1 MPKEENTVDPA
12 LVRELATI
20 LNDTDLTEIEI
31 ERGTLR
37 VRVSRQ
43 KDFAVNYAQPMQYTA
58 GPMTSQQAPTAE
70 AMAAPAR
77 TGPEAGT
84 VPSPMVGTIYL
95 SSAPGAK
102 PFVEIGQRVEEGETL
117 LIIEAM
123 KTMNQIPAP
132 RGGTVTKILVE
143 NSQPVEYGE
152 ALVVVS

>member
-20 LNDTDLTEIEI
+20 LNETDLTEIEI

-43 KDFAVNYAQPMQYTA
+43 KDFAVNYGQPMPYAA
-58 GPMTSQQAPTAE
+58 GPAPTQAAPVTE
-70 AMAAPAR
+70 NAAPAR
-77 TGPEAGT
+77 SGPEAGT

-102 PFVEIGQRVEEGETL
+102 SFVEVGQRVEEGETL
-117 LIIEAM
+117 VIIEAM

-132 RGGTVTKILVE
+132 RSGTVTKILVE

-152 ALVVVS
+152 ALVVIS

>member
-20 LNDTDLTEIEI
+20 LNETDLTEIEI

-43 KDFAVNYAQPMQYTA
+43 KDFAVNYGQPMQYAA
-58 GPMTSQQAPTAE
+58 GPAPIQAAPAAE
-70 AMAAPAR
+70 NAAPAR

-102 PFVEIGQRVEEGETL
+102 PFVEVGQRVEEGETVV
-117 LIIEAM
+117 IIEAM

-132 RGGTVTKILVE
+132 RSGTVTKILVE

-152 ALVVVS
+152 ALVVIA

>member
-20 LNDTDLTEIEI
+20 LNETDLTEIEI

-43 KDFAVNYAQPMQYTA
+43 KDFPVNYGQPMHYAA
-58 GPMTSQQAPTAE
+58 GPAPAQAPPA
-70 AMAAPAR
+70 ADNAAPTR

-102 PFVEIGQRVEEGETL
+102 PFVEVGQRVEEGETL
-117 LIIEAM
+117 VIIEAM

-132 RGGTVTKILVE
+132 RSGTVTKILVE

-152 ALVVVS
+152 ALVVIA